1 MADVLVIIF
10 SYFIVLIVILSLQ
23 SYLVWMNAGSSLS
36 AMFLSTKI
44 ITGFQAIVWNLT
56 FFSCWVYNYRR
67 PADPNYHREAGDSA
81 SG

>member
-1 MADVLVIIF
+1 MADVLVIIY

-23 SYLVWMNAGSSLS
+23 SDLVWMNAGSSLS
-36 AMFLSTKI
+36 ALFLSTNI

-56 FFSCWVYNYRR
+56 FFMLSYNYRR
-67 PADPNYHREAGDSA
+67 PADPNYHSEAGDSA